1 MPCNIVTL
9 TVVEEGILLPMEV
22 KLPLVYGLAGITAV
36 PIAVKGLPGPGPGP
50 NSRLSAPLLQ
60 HSRLST
66 HVGERQDSCK
76 QTQGGHH

>member
-9 TVVEEGILLPMEV
+9 TVVVEGILLPMEV

-36 PIAVKGLPGPGPGP
+36 LIAVKGLAGPGS
-50 NSRLSAPLLQ
+50 NSRLAAPLLQ

-66 HVGERQDSCK
+66 HVGERQDSGK

>member
-9 TVVEEGILLPMEV
+9 TVVVEGILLPMEV

-36 PIAVKGLPGPGPGP
+36 PIAVKGLQGPGS

-66 HVGERQDSCK
+66 HVGERQDSGK